1 MTASSETSCHPI
13 EWIYG
18 KGRRMKSGKYLKW
31 TGVWNSC
38 GCNNFTNLCYNIPI
52 DGRFTLGKR
61 LKIMAFKRRKSVFE
75 RDNFI
80 CQVCLRRGIF
90 LNAHH
95 IKYWS
100 ECKELRYELSNG
112 ITLCRTCHKLVHRGI
127 IELLHTRLLGLG
139 VRI

>member
-1 MTASSETSCHPI
+1 MENAWKRNMGKKQLEEHKRKISKGLKRSYQNGRKPI
-13 EWIYG
+13 RLLGNKNPNWKGG
-18 KGRRMKSGKYLKW
+18 KQRDRHKG
-31 TGVWNSC
+31 
-38 GCNNFTNLCYNIPI
+38 
-52 DGRFTLGKR
+52 DGRY
-61 LKIMAFKRRKSVFE
+61 IAWRKSVFE